1 METIKVNYIT
11 AIDILMERY
20 KNVELFNNKSKAL
33 DFTLEDSDDA
43 VHYGADLINLFLEPS
58 KILAVGQYEGNKTE
72 FYKPFFI
79 YGDLRLFYL
88 EHLGNYIKKQNGDIH
103 CIYVDVFDFE
113 AQRIRR
119 IKNE

>member
-1 METIKVNYIT
+1 MQVETNYIT
-11 AIDILMERY
+11 AIDMLMERY
-20 KNVELFNNKSKAL
+20 RNNELSNNKSRAL

-43 VHYGADLINLFLEPS
+43 VHYGADLINIFSEPR

-103 CIYVDVFDFE
+103 RIYVEVFDFE
-113 AQRIRR
+113 AEKIRR
-119 IKNE
+119 FKNG